1 MIVIMKPNASEEAV
15 KRVTGIIETKGLT
28 AHLSKGDQVTIIGVV
43 GDKTRLYGS
52 NIEITD
58 GVDKVVSV
66 TESYKLANKKFHPE
80 PSVIK
85 VQNTEI
91 GPKTLTVMAG
101 PCAIES
107 SSQLMETAFAVK
119 KSGATFLR
127 GGAYKPRT
135 SPYSFQGLE
144 TEGLK
149 YMKEARE
156 ATGLSV
162 ICEVTS
168 GHAIESAVQYV
179 DMLQIGARNMQNFE
193 LLKEAGKTS
202 LPILLKRGLSATIDE
217 WLNAAEYIMS
227 EGNENV
233 VLCER
238 GIRTYETSTRNT
250 LDLSAVPVLRQRTH
264 LPIIVD
270 PSHATGVRA
279 YVEPLSKAAIAAGA
293 VLGTFMGSINGLLVT
308 KMRLQPFIAT
318 LGTMSVFRGI
328 AYVVTGGWPVLNIP
342 DAYRKSLGAKVIGDV
357 PISIFVLFAIAV
369 IAHILLKKTRF
380 GNYLFAVGG
389 NEEAANLSG
398 VNVDRTKI
406 LAYSMCGFCVAFAGM
421 IMLANLG
428 TGEPATGQGYELDAI
443 AASAIGGTRM
453 AGGKG
458 SILGTFLGALLLA
471 ALKIGL
477 IITGVST
484 FWQYIV
490 TGIIIV
496 IAAYFEEIQS
506 KLSSKFSK
514 AQA

>member
-1 MIVIMKPNASEEAV
+1 MNEKKQSTV
-15 KRVTGIIETKGLT
+15 KRLLGTRGMGAVITAFVGLIIIYVAFGLIDRNVFSGQNVMN
-28 AHLSKGDQVTIIGVV
+28 LLRSMSKYLLIGVGQSYLLITGNIDLSIGSMV
-43 GDKTRLYGS
+43 G
-52 NIEITD
+52 
-58 GVDKVVSV
+58 
-66 TESYKLANKKFHPE
+66 
-80 PSVIK
+80 
-85 VQNTEI
+85 
-91 GPKTLTVMAG
+91 M
-101 PCAIES
+101 
-107 SSQLMETAFAVK
+107 
-119 KSGATFLR
+119 
-127 GGAYKPRT
+127 
-135 SPYSFQGLE
+135 
-144 TEGLK
+144 
-149 YMKEARE
+149 
-156 ATGLSV
+156 
-162 ICEVTS
+162 
-168 GHAIESAVQYV
+168 SAMV
-179 DMLQIGARNMQNFE
+179 
-193 LLKEAGKTS
+193 
-202 LPILLKRGLSATIDE
+202 SATLMTMGVHPVIAMAVA
-217 WLNAAEYIMS
+217 L
-227 EGNENV
+227 
-233 VLCER
+233 LCC
-238 GIRTYETSTRNT
+238 
-250 LDLSAVPVLRQRTH
+250 LVC
-264 LPIIVD
+264 
-270 PSHATGVRA
+270 GV
-279 YVEPLSKAAIAAGA
+279 
-293 VLGTFMGSINGLLVT
+293 INGTLVG
-308 KMRLQPFIAT
+308 KFKLPPFIAT

-389 NEEAANLSG
+389 NEEAAKLSG